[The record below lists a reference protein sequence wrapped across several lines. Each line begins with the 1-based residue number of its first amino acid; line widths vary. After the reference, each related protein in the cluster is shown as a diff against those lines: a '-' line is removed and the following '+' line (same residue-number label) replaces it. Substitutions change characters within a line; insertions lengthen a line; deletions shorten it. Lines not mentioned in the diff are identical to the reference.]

1 MKITKRQLRRII
13 KETILLEEPSDYYR
27 DYKAGTISKAEYE
40 QLVRDFEAGDMSH
53 SSAPKS
59 QQTASQPGK
68 KWKGS
73 KEELTQKVHQYLIDI
88 KFYKGFK
95 GRDGNMYVDPFSKPT
110 GSNAHPLGGYTS
122 SIPKVL
128 KDGIASGEIDWA
140 TYDEM
145 YPVYRE
151 IDKSID

>member
-1 MKITKRQLRRII
+1 MKITKRQLKRII
-13 KETILLEEPSDYYR
+13 KEAILLEEPSDYYR

-59 QQTASQPGK
+59 QQTASRPGK

-73 KEELTQKVHQYLIDI
+73 KEELTKRVHGYLIDI
-88 KFYKGFK
+88 GFYKESHNG
-95 GRDGNMYVDPFSKPT
+95 YVDPFSKPT

-122 SIPKVL
+122 GIPEVL